1 MTNIK
6 EGISR
11 RLSPA
16 LQGVL
21 LEAGTLAREMGVR
34 AYGVGGVVRDVL
46 MGLQSVDVDIV
57 AEGDG
62 IRFARSL
69 AGRLRARVKSYEKF
83 GTATLTFPE
92 GTKVDIATAR
102 TEIYERP
109 AALPRVTPGSIR
121 DDMSRRDFTINAMA
135 VSLMPGE
142 FGRLLD
148 DFGGT
153 RDIRERHIRALHER
167 SFIDDPTR
175 IFRAVRFEK
184 RLDFRIVRSTE
195 QWIAEALSRPVLEEL
210 EAYRIATELRL
221 ILGEPDPAGTLRR
234 LSDLGIIE
242 RLKARP
248 AREQLLD
255 AQLKKALQI
264 LERGSD

>member
-1 MTNIK
+1 MTNIT
-6 EGISR
+6 EGIKKT
-11 RLSPA
+11 LSPA

-21 LEAGTLAREMGVR
+21 LEAGTLAREMGYG
-34 AYGVGGVVRDVL
+34 AYIAGGVVRDVL

-57 AEGDG
+57 TEGAG
-62 IRFARSL
+62 IRFAGKL
-69 AGRLRARVKSYEKF
+69 AGRLHARVKSYERF
-83 GTATLTFPE
+83 GTATLTFPDR
-92 GTKVDIATAR
+92 TKVDIATAR

-121 DDMSRRDFTINAMA
+121 DDMFRRDFTVNAMA

-153 RDIRERHIRALHER
+153 RDIREKRIRALHER

-195 QWIAEALSRPVLEEL
+195 QWIAEALSRELLEEL
-210 EAYRIATELRL
+210 EDYRIATELRL
-221 ILGEPDPAGTLRR
+221 ILEEPEPARTLRR

-242 RLKARP
+242 RLKGRP
-248 AREQLLD
+248 AREKVLE
-255 AQLKKALQI
+255 AQLMKVLRVLGQ
-264 LERGSD
+264 GGD

>member
-1 MTNIK
+1 MTNIA
-6 EGISR
+6 EGIKK

-16 LQGVL
+16 LLDIL
-21 LEAGTLAREMGVR
+21 LEAGTLAREMGYH
-34 AYGVGGVVRDVL
+34 AYIVGGVVRDVL
-46 MGLQSVDVDIV
+46 MGLHSVDVDIV
-57 AEGDG
+57 AEGEG

-69 AGRLRARVKSYEKF
+69 AGRLHARVKSYEKF
-83 GTATLTFPE
+83 GTASLTFPDR
-92 GTKVDIATAR
+92 TKMDVATAR

-121 DDMSRRDFTINAMA
+121 DDMFRRDFTVNAMA
-135 VSLMPGE
+135 ASLMPGE

-153 RDIRERHIRALHER
+153 RDLRDRHIRALHER

-195 QWIAEALSRPVLEEL
+195 QWIAEALSRPLLEEL
-210 EAYRIATELRL
+210 EDYRIAAELRL
-221 ILGEPDPAGTLRR
+221 ILEEPDPAGTLRR
-234 LSDLGIIE
+234 LSGLGIIE
-242 RLKARP
+242 RLKGRP
-248 AREQLLD
+248 AREKVLET
-255 AQLKKALQI
+255 QLKKVLKI
-264 LERGSD
+264 LEREGD

>member
-1 MTNIK
+1 MTNIT
-6 EGISR
+6 EGIKE

-16 LQGVL
+16 LQDVL
-21 LEAGTLAREMGVR
+21 LEAGTLAREMGYR
-34 AYGVGGVVRDVL
+34 AYIVGGAVRDVL
-46 MGLQSVDVDIV
+46 MGLQSLDVDIV
-57 AEGDG
+57 AEGEG

-69 AGRLRARVKSYEKF
+69 AGRLRARVKSYERF
-83 GTATLTFPE
+83 GTATLTFPD

-102 TEIYERP
+102 TETYERP

-121 DDMSRRDFTINAMA
+121 DDMFRRDFTVNAMA
-135 VSLMPGE
+135 VSLMPGD

-148 DFGGT
+148 DFGGY
-153 RDIRERHIRALHER
+153 RDIRQRRIRALHER

-195 QWIAEALSRPVLEEL
+195 QWIAEALSRPLLEEL
-210 EAYRIATELRL
+210 EDYRIATELRL
-221 ILGEPDPAGTLRR
+221 ILGEPDPAGMLRR

-242 RLKARP
+242 RLKGRP
-248 AREQLLD
+248 AREKELEV
-255 AQLKKALQI
+255 QLKKVLRVVGQ
-264 LERGSD
+264 GQD